1 MSMGLVRRA
10 GTVSVAAAMLAAAM
24 ALAVPRSQAEEH
36 AARNA
41 DDLQVVV
48 SELPEIRRK
57 PGNIKLPRLEIDAN
71 QTLTFVNAGMQ
82 SAAIVSIKL
91 LVVDSPAEGN
101 CTNWA
106 GVTMGAQFYPYD
118 FEPLVLRPREIVVRK
133 VRLKRAANGRLP
145 VFEPM
150 FSSDDQKLPNAQWRI
165 INCMSFDIVVPGQQI
180 TKAIAT
186 GEDMFNKTG
195 GASMPVINQFEV
207 LVRSTTAAAP
217 TAPAKSP

>member
-1 MSMGLVRRA
+1 MSMGLARRA
-10 GTVSVAAAMLAAAM
+10 GTLGIAAAMLAAATVLV
-24 ALAVPRSQAEEH
+24 APRSHAEEH

-48 SELPEIRRK
+48 SESPEIRRK
-57 PGNIKLPRLEIDAN
+57 AGNIKLPKLEIDAS
-71 QTLTFVNAGMQ
+71 QILTFVNAGTQ

-91 LVVDSPAEGN
+91 LVVDSPEGN

-106 GVTMGAQFYPYD
+106 EVTMGAQLYPYD
-118 FEPLVLRPREIVVRK
+118 FEPLVLRPGEIVVRK
-133 VRLKRAANGRLP
+133 VRLKRTDNGRLP

-165 INCMSFDIVVPGQQI
+165 ISCMSFDIVVPGQQI

-186 GEDMFNKTG
+186 GEYMFNPTG
-195 GASMPVINQFEV
+195 GGSMPIGNQFEV
-207 LVRSTTAAAP
+207 LVRSTPAAAP
-217 TAPAKSP
+217 AVPAKSP